1 MPSTLNSFFRSSAS
15 RRASF
20 AAQQSDSSS
29 ASQKSNDQ
37 SPQSITSYSTTPSSE
52 SESSI
57 LTPVATPNPA
67 AKQQEEFDQFK
78 QALPHTVRPPKN
90 QNSLPPITTNID
102 DRSSSREPP
111 TKSSSVPSIEIVSP
125 SGNTPRH
132 LWGPDDTDRNS
143 NPSPSL
149 SAISTEK
156 FSISPKSQPIPLFS
170 APPQVSYDQRYDDY
184 DDGEESDDPLYS
196 LSNTTKK
203 MARPGSSSKSKGD
216 PSTPAKRGSKDTPD
230 RHDVMRRAMADATT
244 SDQYAIASAPAFS
257 NERNFSSM
265 QQPPQ
270 LPLSPTVR
278 PHVPAETPTSKA
290 TSNINRVPASQST
303 GSIIDLDKPG
313 KGSLSFDHFAGQTG
327 EGTMVMA
334 DGSTVSNAAAASG
347 ITKSDSMDSA
357 KKIPSRFPLR
367 PKLGS
372 RNNSYQSDHNPLNDS
387 PTNSVFGHG
396 TAPTPANTSSPIKN
410 PTHGRF
416 ATTGHAAEPVKSK
429 QSSLAVPGSGGAL
442 DAASNGRHHM
452 HESASTGSLLA
463 SPLHRLRRLSDS
475 GSKKNGPAG
484 GIAGALA
491 ASGMAGMG
499 VGHAELLQRTQSKLH
514 EQEQQQQAQ
523 KHLTRSR
530 NSSIGSGYASGY
542 EGGVYRDP
550 VTGKMTER
558 GPGNEVGL
566 DGHQL
571 ALQSSNASFDGSDIS
586 AASGLNAAANF
597 ALGLHDNFV
606 SPEDPLTRAEGDGHA
621 VMTPGG
627 IGAVTGLSPS
637 GLGERVAL
645 GEHDDWHHND
655 VDAQI
660 TGFAVASSKRNA
672 EFHGLFPTVPEDD
685 YLIEDYGCA
694 LVREIL
700 IQGRLYVSEN
710 HVCFYANIF
719 GWVTNIALPFSEIV
733 SVEKRMTAY
742 VIPNAIQI
750 ATLHSKNTFASFL
763 SRDTTYDLIVQI
775 WKLSHPAL
783 RPAETIDAGTD
794 EESIEGADGATISH
808 GDVEADKGKGDD
820 QQPVKKSKRK
830 LLKKKLGINKE
841 GSEMQMANGRTN
853 GGPVISRG
861 VSPAPGSAKRAP
873 HRKTACSCE
882 KEKKHF
888 STIAMETTYPAV
900 PEKLYNLIFT
910 SGFMKDFWTDNQ
922 HLTDLQIS
930 PWKPNTQNNNNLSRD
945 ISYIKPLAGG
955 FGPKQTKC
963 LLTDENVH
971 VDFDDH
977 VIALTT
983 TRTPDV
989 PSGGSFSV
997 KTKTCITWAGGNVS
1011 KMLVTCQVE
1020 WSGRS
1025 MLKSVIDR
1033 ACIDGQKQYYKDL
1046 DGAIR
1051 TYIKEHVSEFREEGE
1066 DPEAA
1071 VAAIAEHAENAGA
1084 AGDEQATKS
1093 ADGAAEGETGSG
1105 GPLAAYLE
1113 PLRPVL
1119 DILSDAV
1126 GGLAELSPSVLILG
1140 GVVFLL
1146 VISNLWALSSRSGE
1160 RDPLDPH
1167 RLRSS
1172 TVSKANKHHRTLH
1185 APDVAHSAEAVAVAV
1200 RDVLSE
1206 YFDHSRHHQGS
1217 VFGGKV
1223 PPRGSTTPKLG
1234 LDGVAIEDPHQELE
1248 SLLGLLSDVEKRVS
1262 QLKTHINEI
1271 QQTNVKKEL

>member
-1 MPSTLNSFFRSSAS
+1 MPSTLNNFFRSSAS

-20 AAQQSDSSS
+20 AAQQSDSSG
-29 ASQKSNDQ
+29 ASQKSSNDQ
-37 SPQSITSYSTTPSSE
+37 SPESVTSYSTTPSSE
-52 SESSI
+52 SESV
-57 LTPVATPNPA
+57 LTPIATPNPA
-67 AKQQEEFDQFK
+67 AKVQQQKQPEQFK
-78 QALPHTVRPPKN
+78 EAIPHIVRPKN
-90 QNSLPPITTNID
+90 QSSLPPISTNID
-102 DRSSSREPP
+102 EKSVRDPP

-149 SAISTEK
+149 SAISSENLYQ
-156 FSISPKSQPIPLFS
+156 SISPKSQSTALFS
-170 APPQVSYDQRYDDY
+170 APPQVSYDQGYDND
-184 DDGEESDDPLYS
+184 EEEFDDPLYS
-196 LSNTTKK
+196 LSSSNRK
-203 MARPGSSSKSKGD
+203 MARQTKGD
-216 PSTPAKRGSKDTPD
+216 PSTPAKRGSKDVPD

-244 SDQYAIASAPAFS
+244 SDQYGISSAPAFG
-257 NERNFSSM
+257 NERNFSNM
-265 QQPPQ
+265 QLPPQ
-270 LPLSPTVR
+270 MPLSPTVR
-278 PHVPAETPTSKA
+278 PHVPAEAPANKA
-290 TSNINRVPASQST
+290 VSNLNRAMPASQST
-303 GSIIDLDKPG
+303 GSIVDLDKPG
-313 KGSLSFDHFAGQTG
+313 QGSLSFDHFAGQTG
-327 EGTMVMA
+327 EGTMVLA
-334 DGSTVSNAAAASG
+334 DGSTVSAAAATAG
-347 ITKSDSMDSA
+347 ITKSDSIDST
-357 KKIPSRFPLR
+357 KKISSRFPLR

-372 RNNSYQSDHNPLNDS
+372 RNNSYQSEHNPLNDS

-396 TAPTPANTSSPIKN
+396 TAPTPANTSSPMKN
-410 PTHGRF
+410 PTHGRY

-429 QSSLAVPGSGGAL
+429 HSSLAVPGTGGAL

-463 SPLHRLRRLSDS
+463 SPLHKFRRLSDS
-475 GSKKNGPAG
+475 NSKKNGPSG

-499 VGHAELLQRTQSKLH
+499 VGHAELLQRTQSKLN
-514 EQEQQQQAQ
+514 EQERQQSQ
-523 KHLTRSR
+523 KHITRSR

-558 GPGNEVGL
+558 GPGHEAGP
-566 DGHQL
+566 DGHHL

-586 AASGLNAAANF
+586 AGSGLNAAANF

-606 SPEDPLTRAEGDGHA
+606 SPEDPLARAEGDGHA
-621 VMTPGG
+621 PMTPGG

-637 GLGERVAL
+637 GLGERVTL

-808 GDVEADKGKGDD
+808 GDVDNDKAKGDD
-820 QQPVKKSKRK
+820 HHPVKKSKRK
-830 LLKKKLGINKE
+830 MLKKKLGINKE

-853 GGPVISRG
+853 GGPAISRG

-873 HRKTACSCE
+873 HRKTTCSCE
-882 KEKKHF
+882 RDKKHF
-888 STIAMETTYPAV
+888 TTIAMETTYPTV

-989 PSGGSFSV
+989 PSGNSFSV

-1051 TYIKEHVSEFREEGE
+1051 TYIKEHTSEFREEGE

-1071 VAAIAEHAENAGA
+1071 VAAIDEHAENAGG

-1093 ADGAAEGETGSG
+1093 ADGAAEGEKSSG

-1113 PLRPVL
+1113 PWRPVL
-1119 DILSDAV
+1119 DILSDAF

-1146 VISNLWALSSRSGE
+1146 VISNLWALSSRTGE

-1172 TVSKANKHHRTLH
+1172 TTSKANKHQQTLH
-1185 APDVAHSAEAVAVAV
+1185 APDVANSAEAVAVAV

-1206 YFDHSRHHQGS
+1206 YFDHSRHQQGS
-1217 VFGGKV
+1217 VFGGRV

-1248 SLLGLLSDVEKRVS
+1248 SLLGLLNDVEKRVS
-1262 QLKTHINEI
+1262 QLRTHINEI
-1271 QQTNVKKEL
+1271 QQTNVKNEL

>member
-1 MPSTLNSFFRSSAS
+1 MPSTLNNFFRSSAS

-20 AAQQSDSSS
+20 AAQQSDSS
-29 ASQKSNDQ
+29 ASQKSNDR
-37 SPQSITSYSTTPSSE
+37 SPESVTSFSTTPSSE
-52 SESSI
+52 SESA
-57 LTPVATPNPA
+57 LTPLATPNPA
-67 AKQQEEFDQFK
+67 IQQVPQK
-78 QALPHTVRPPKN
+78 KHQH
-90 QNSLPPITTNID
+90 SLPPISTKVD
-102 DRSSSREPP
+102 SSLVRELP
-111 TKSSSVPSIEIVSP
+111 TKSSSVPSIEVVSP
-125 SGNTPRH
+125 SGNTPKH
-132 LWGPDDTDRNS
+132 LWGPEDSDRNS

-149 SAISTEK
+149 SAISAEQLHN
-156 FSISPKSQPIPLFS
+156 SISPKSQPSPLFS
-170 APPQVSYDQRYDDY
+170 APPQVSYDQSY
-184 DDGEESDDPLYS
+184 EEDEFDDPLYS
-196 LSNTTKK
+196 LSTKN

-216 PSTPAKRGSKDTPD
+216 LSTPSKRGSKGDVPD

-244 SDQYAIASAPAFS
+244 ADQYGIASAPAFT
-257 NERNFSSM
+257 NDRNFSSM
-265 QQPPQ
+265 QQPTQIPV
-270 LPLSPTVR
+270 SPTVR
-278 PHVPAETPTSKA
+278 PQVPAD
-290 TSNINRVPASQST
+290 VPANKAISTLNGNLPTSQST

-313 KGSLSFDHFAGQTG
+313 QGSLSFDHFAGQTG
-327 EGTMVMA
+327 EGAMVLA
-334 DGSTVSNAAAASG
+334 DGSTVANAALPSSG
-347 ITKSDSMDSA
+347 ITKSDSLDST
-357 KKIPSRFPLR
+357 KKTTSRFPLR

-372 RNNSYQSDHNPLNDS
+372 RNNSFQSEHNPLNDS
-387 PTNSVFGHG
+387 PTNSIFGHG
-396 TAPTPANTSSPIKN
+396 VVPAQANSASPIKN
-410 PTHGRF
+410 PTHGRY

-442 DAASNGRHHM
+442 DATSNGRHHM

-463 SPLHRLRRLSDS
+463 SPLHKFRRLSDA
-475 GSKKNGPAG
+475 GSKKSGPSG

-499 VGHAELLQRTQSKLH
+499 VGHAELLQRAQIKLS
-514 EQEQQQQAQ
+514 EKEQQQSSQ
-523 KHLTRSR
+523 KRMTRSR

-550 VTGKMTER
+550 IT
-558 GPGNEVGL
+558 
-566 DGHQL
+566 
-571 ALQSSNASFDGSDIS
+571 
-586 AASGLNAAANF
+586 
-597 ALGLHDNFV
+597 
-606 SPEDPLTRAEGDGHA
+606 DPLARAEVDGHA

-637 GLGERVAL
+637 GLGERVTL

-660 TGFAVASSKRNA
+660 TGFAITVVLSFEK
-672 EFHGLFPTVPEDD
+672 FLF
-685 YLIEDYGCA
+685 
-694 LVREIL
+694 
-700 IQGRLYVSEN
+700 QGRLYVSEN

-794 EESIEGADGATISH
+794 EESLEGADGATISH
-808 GDVEADKGKGDD
+808 GDVEATDKVKSDE
-820 QQPVKKSKRK
+820 QPVKKSKRK
-830 LLKKKLGINKE
+830 MLKKKLGINKE
-841 GSEMQMANGRTN
+841 GSEIQMANGRTN

-873 HRKTACSCE
+873 HRKTTCSCE
-882 KEKKHF
+882 KDKKHYT
-888 STIAMETTYPAV
+888 TIAMETTYPAV

-989 PSGGSFSV
+989 PSGNSFSV

-1066 DPEAA
+1066 DPEVA
-1071 VAAIAEHAENAGA
+1071 VAAIAEHAENSSAI
-1084 AGDEQATKS
+1084 GDEQNAKGTDGTTDGEKS
-1093 ADGAAEGETGSG
+1093 NS

-1113 PLRPVL
+1113 PLRPIL
-1119 DILSDAV
+1119 DILSD
-1126 GGLAELSPSVLILG
+1126 GFGSLTELSPSVLILG

-1146 VISNLWALSSRSGE
+1146 VISNFWALSSRSVG

-1172 TVSKANKHHRTLH
+1172 TTTSSRTNNKHQQHSFH

-1206 YFDHSRHHQGS
+1206 YFDHSRHHRGGS
-1217 VFGGKV
+1217 IFDGRV
-1223 PPRGSTTPKLG
+1223 PPRGSTIPKLG
-1234 LDGVAIEDPHQELE
+1234 LEGVEIQDPHQELE
-1248 SLLGLLSDVEKRVS
+1248 SLLGLLNDVEQRVS

-1271 QQTNVKKEL
+1271 QQTNEKNEL

>member
-1 MPSTLNSFFRSSAS
+1 MPSTLNNFFRSSAS

-20 AAQQSDSSS
+20 AAQQSDSS
-29 ASQKSNDQ
+29 ASQKSNDR
-37 SPQSITSYSTTPSSE
+37 SPESVTSFSTTPSSE
-52 SESSI
+52 SESA
-57 LTPVATPNPA
+57 LTPLATPNPA
-67 AKQQEEFDQFK
+67 IQQVPQK
-78 QALPHTVRPPKN
+78 KHQH
-90 QNSLPPITTNID
+90 SLPPISTKVD
-102 DRSSSREPP
+102 SSLVRELP
-111 TKSSSVPSIEIVSP
+111 TKSSSVPSIEVVSP
-125 SGNTPRH
+125 SGNTPKH
-132 LWGPDDTDRNS
+132 LWGPEDSDRNS

-149 SAISTEK
+149 SAISAEQLHN
-156 FSISPKSQPIPLFS
+156 SISPKSQPSPLFS
-170 APPQVSYDQRYDDY
+170 APPQVSYDQSY
-184 DDGEESDDPLYS
+184 EEDEFDDPLYS
-196 LSNTTKK
+196 LSTKN

-216 PSTPAKRGSKDTPD
+216 LSTPSKRGSKGDVPD

-244 SDQYAIASAPAFS
+244 ADQYGIASAPAFT
-257 NERNFSSM
+257 NDRNFSSM
-265 QQPPQ
+265 QQPTQIPV
-270 LPLSPTVR
+270 SPTVR
-278 PHVPAETPTSKA
+278 PQVPAD
-290 TSNINRVPASQST
+290 VPANKAISTLNGNLPTSQST

-313 KGSLSFDHFAGQTG
+313 QGSLSFDHFAGQTG
-327 EGTMVMA
+327 EGAMVLA
-334 DGSTVSNAAAASG
+334 DGSTVANAALPSSG
-347 ITKSDSMDSA
+347 ITKSDSLDST
-357 KKIPSRFPLR
+357 KKTTSRFPLR

-372 RNNSYQSDHNPLNDS
+372 RNNSFQSEHNPLNDS
-387 PTNSVFGHG
+387 PTNSIFGHG
-396 TAPTPANTSSPIKN
+396 VVPAQANSASPIKN
-410 PTHGRF
+410 PTHGRY

-442 DAASNGRHHM
+442 DATSNGRHHM

-463 SPLHRLRRLSDS
+463 SPLHKFRRLSDA
-475 GSKKNGPAG
+475 GSKKSGPSG

-499 VGHAELLQRTQSKLH
+499 VGHAELLQRAQIKLS
-514 EQEQQQQAQ
+514 EKEQQQSSQ
-523 KHLTRSR
+523 KRMTRSR

-550 VTGKMTER
+550 ITGKMTER
-558 GPGNEVGL
+558 GPSHDVGQE
-566 DGHQL
+566 GVSERPHHM
-571 ALQSSNASFDGSDIS
+571 LQSSSASFDGSDIS

-606 SPEDPLTRAEGDGHA
+606 SPEDPLARAEVDGHA

-637 GLGERVAL
+637 GLGERVTL

-794 EESIEGADGATISH
+794 EESLEGADGATISH
-808 GDVEADKGKGDD
+808 GDVEATDKVKSDE
-820 QQPVKKSKRK
+820 QPVKKSKRK
-830 LLKKKLGINKE
+830 MLKKKLGINKE
-841 GSEMQMANGRTN
+841 GSEIQMANGRTN

-873 HRKTACSCE
+873 HRKTTCSCE
-882 KEKKHF
+882 KDKKHYT
-888 STIAMETTYPAV
+888 TIAMETTYPAV

-989 PSGGSFSV
+989 PSGNSFSV

-1066 DPEAA
+1066 DPEVA
-1071 VAAIAEHAENAGA
+1071 VAAIAEHAENSSAI
-1084 AGDEQATKS
+1084 GDEQNAKGTDGTTDGEKS
-1093 ADGAAEGETGSG
+1093 NS

-1113 PLRPVL
+1113 PLRPIL
-1119 DILSDAV
+1119 DILSD
-1126 GGLAELSPSVLILG
+1126 GFGSLTELSPSVLILG

-1146 VISNLWALSSRSGE
+1146 VISNFWALSSRSVG

-1172 TVSKANKHHRTLH
+1172 TTTSSRTNNKHQQHSFH

-1206 YFDHSRHHQGS
+1206 YFDHSRHHRGGS
-1217 VFGGKV
+1217 IFDGRV
-1223 PPRGSTTPKLG
+1223 PPRGSTIPKLG
-1234 LDGVAIEDPHQELE
+1234 LEGVEIQDPHQELE
-1248 SLLGLLSDVEKRVS
+1248 SLLGLLNDVEQRVS

-1271 QQTNVKKEL
+1271 QQTNEKNEL